1 MIDTFTLSSRP
12 RNFGRHAAV
21 LEYNYNY
28 TLHTSHYYDVASCDI
43 RRKPYKPLAANSLP
57 VPRCHR
63 ALSRAQHV
71 RLRPRRAQRGS
82 AATTGA
88 VPVALTLNGLQFT
101 PELHE
106 FVYQHESADEAQWHG
121 PPPGTAAAR

>member
-1 MIDTFTLSSRP
+1 MKLQVNSQNDLAPGHRQRATLP
-12 RNFGRHAAV
+12 RG

-71 RLRPRRAQRGS
+71 RHRYRENS
-82 AATTGA
+82 
-88 VPVALTLNGLQFT
+88 VDVCVNVAYWFARHLIR
-101 PELHE
+101 
-106 FVYQHESADEAQWHG
+106 G
-121 PPPGTAAAR
+121 PPRLDVL